1 MSYKR
6 KITREVRVGNVK
18 IGGNNPISVQSMTNT
33 DTRDVKNTVAQIKRL
48 EDVGCDI
55 VRVAVVDMDA
65 AKSISK
71 IKEQINIP
79 IIADIH
85 FDYRL
90 AIEAIKQGA
99 DGIRI
104 NPGNIGSIERV
115 KAVVEKC
122 KERDLKIRIGVNG
135 GSLEKELLKKYGSP
149 TAKALVESA
158 MGHIKILEDLDF
170 HNIVI
175 SLKSSD
181 IYTAVEAYELMSQ
194 KVDYPLHIGI
204 TEAGGVRAG
213 TIKSSIGIG
222 SLLLKGIGDTMRIS
236 LTGDPVEEVKVGK
249 DILRSLNLLND
260 KIKIVSCPTCGRCNI
275 DLINIANEVENKIQD
290 IDKNMTVAIMG
301 CVVNGPGEA
310 READI
315 GIAGGKGQG
324 ILFKKGEIVRKIPAD
339 KLVEELLDEI
349 DKFDEK

>member
-1 MSYKR
+1 MDR
-6 KITREVRVGNVK
+6 KLTRKVKVGKVYV
-18 IGGNNPISVQSMTNT
+18 GGDAPVTIQSMTNT
-33 DTRDVKNTVAQIKRL
+33 DTRDVEATLKQIRELYNAGCEIIRCTVP
-48 EDVGCDI
+48 
-55 VRVAVVDMDA
+55 DMEA
-65 AKSISK
+65 AEA
-71 IKEQINIP
+71 IKEIVKQSPIP
-79 IIADIH
+79 VVADIH

-90 AIEAIKQGA
+90 ALEAIEQGV

-149 TAKALVESA
+149 TAEALVESA

-290 IDKNMTVAIMG
+290 LDKNMTVAIMG

-349 DKFDEK
+349 DKFEEK

>member
-1 MSYKR
+1 
-6 KITREVRVGNVK
+6 
-18 IGGNNPISVQSMTNT
+18 
-33 DTRDVKNTVAQIKRL
+33 
-48 EDVGCDI
+48 
-55 VRVAVVDMDA
+55 
-65 AKSISK
+65 
-71 IKEQINIP
+71 
-79 IIADIH
+79 
-85 FDYRL
+85 
-90 AIEAIKQGA
+90 
-99 DGIRI
+99 
-104 NPGNIGSIERV
+104 
-115 KAVVEKC
+115 
-122 KERDLKIRIGVNG
+122 
-135 GSLEKELLKKYGSP
+135 
-149 TAKALVESA
+149 
-158 MGHIKILEDLDF
+158 
-170 HNIVI
+170 
-175 SLKSSD
+175 
-181 IYTAVEAYELMSQ
+181 MSQ

-290 IDKNMTVAIMG
+290 LDKNMTVAIMG

-349 DKFDEK
+349 DKFEEK